1 MGLIRKITL
10 KTMGC
15 DGKAARKLPT
25 GERIHLADVMGEG
38 VSGLK
43 GFESEYGVGN
53 SLLGMFT
60 GMNAQTGEIFQAGK
74 AILPGAAQE
83 LIEAQVS
90 LLAKGDRGVD
100 FAVRIFAV
108 EDEASTVGYTYQAEF
123 IQSADQPDPAE
134 KMAALFGG
142 VSIKKISAPKA
153 KRGKAKDSIEEADEE
168 TNS

>member
-10 KTMGC
+10 KTIGT

-43 GFESEYGVGN
+43 GYESDYGIGN
-53 SLLGMFT
+53 ALLGMFT
-60 GMNAQTGEIFQAGK
+60 AVNAQTGEIFQAGK

-83 LIEAQVS
+83 LIEAQVA
-90 LLAKGDRGVD
+90 LLSKGDRGVD

-108 EDEASTVGYTYQAEF
+108 EDAASNVGYTYQAEF
-123 IQSADQPDPAE
+123 IRDADQPDPAE
-134 KMAALFGG
+134 KMAAIFGA
-142 VSIKKISAPKA
+142 SSAKALAAPAKA
-153 KRGKAKDSIEEADEE
+153 KRAKAKEAE
-168 TNS
+168 TE